1 MSSTRSSPRSSSS
14 SHMRA
19 TTSGWEIVCPEPIG
33 SATLSHASSRRR
45 AGTKRRAARRGSP
58 RARAGRRRACAAPRA
73 GAASGPSPGCRLRH
87 ARTGG
92 PQLLERPL
100 GVARLDVHAPHRRR
114 VDAHGEPLAQR
125 VARGVEDAV
134 VRGEPDDRE
143 LVDAAPAQAL
153 REPGR
158 RRSPSSRRCR
168 GPGPCRRSRRSARC
182 RGRGAAPRPRVPCDA
197 VRRATGRPAPRRSR
211 GRAGASRASRAR
223 GRSRPRRRAR

>member
-33 SATLSHASSRRR
+33 SATLSHASSCRR
-45 AGTKRRAARRGSP
+45 AGTKTSRGTSRIAASTRGLSTCVRSTASRR
-58 RARAGRRRACAAPRA
+58 
-73 GAASGPSPGCRLRH
+73 ASGPSPGCRLRH

-100 GVARLDVHAPHRRR
+100 GVARLDVHAPHGRR

-125 VARGVEDAV
+125 VAGGVEDAV
-134 VRGEPDDRE
+134 VRGEADDRE

-168 GPGPCRRSRRSARC
+168 GRGPCRRSRRSGRW
-182 RGRGAAPRPRVPCDA
+182 RGRDAAPRPPCP
-197 VRRATGRPAPRRSR
+197 RRSARARGRPAPRRSR
-211 GRAGASRASRAR
+211 GRADASRAWRAR
-223 GRSRPRRRAR
+223 GRSRPRRRGR